1 MNETKKRNW
10 IRLVVLIAIPVAVGM
25 LSSLVTG
32 DNMDVYNDVNQPPF
46 SPPSAMFPIMWT
58 ILYILMGISAYLVS
72 GPEVPAKQKSAA
84 LTIFA
89 VQLVVN
95 FFWSPLFFKMGL
107 VLISFFWIVLLWI
120 LVLIMILV
128 FRRISKAAGWL
139 QVPYLIWLTI
149 AAYLNLGIFLMN

>member
-1 MNETKKRNW
+1 MNETKKRNL
-10 IRLVVLIAIPVAVGM
+10 IRLIVLIAIPLAVGM

-32 DNMDVYNDVNQPPF
+32 DNMDVYKDYNQPPF
-46 SPPSAMFPIMWT
+46 SPPSALFPIMWN

-95 FFWSPLFFKMGL
+95 FFWSPLFFRMGL
-107 VLISFFWIVLLWI
+107 VLVSFFWIVLLLA
-120 LVLIMILV
+120 LVLFI
-128 FRRISKAAGWL
+128 
-139 QVPYLIWLTI
+139 YLTG
-149 AAYLNLGIFLMN
+149 NMGTGD

>member
-10 IRLVVLIAIPVAVGM
+10 IRLVVLIVIPLAVGM

-32 DNMDVYNDVNQPPF
+32 DNMDVYKDVNQPPF
-46 SPPSAMFPIMWT
+46 SPPSALFPIMWT

-72 GPEVPAKQKSAA
+72 GPEVSAKQKSAA

-95 FFWSPLFFKMGL
+95 FFWSPLFFRMGL